1 MIEARQPEEHQC
13 FEVRDG
19 DTLLCTVATIYRSYG
34 GLSKNRYRGPD
45 WPATKSRAEH
55 IAEALRHYQQSQ
67 EGDRVP

>member
-55 IAEALRHYQQSQ
+55 IAEALRHYQASQ